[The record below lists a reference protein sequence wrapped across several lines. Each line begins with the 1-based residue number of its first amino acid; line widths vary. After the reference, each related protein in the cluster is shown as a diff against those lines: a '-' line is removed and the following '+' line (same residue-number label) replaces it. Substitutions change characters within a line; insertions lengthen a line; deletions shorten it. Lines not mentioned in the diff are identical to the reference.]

1 MPELLP
7 GKAKMTTMI
16 RNRRAGARAGK
27 SATGIPI
34 TPLEAFVTG
43 VYASLDAAIAREL
56 DLLCLEEEI
65 IPPCKSG
72 CSHCCRY
79 HIMTNSAEAH
89 TLARYIRRE
98 MPRALIRELRT
109 RTRQWHEWDNS
120 MPGRYPAARA
130 GTRTD
135 FTAYDHL
142 CPLLLH
148 GSCVAYPVRP
158 VVCRTHFVR
167 SHPRSC
173 RAAHD
178 PESDG
183 IAPVVIR
190 SVVEKARRF
199 TEAIK
204 GRIEK
209 AGADYSR
216 SILLLPHWLAI
227 EMRWDFALSG

>member
-1 MPELLP
+1 
-7 GKAKMTTMI
+7 MTTMI
-16 RNRRAGARAGK
+16 RGRKAGARAGK
-27 SATGIPI
+27 SAAGIPI
-34 TPLEAFVTG
+34 TPQEKFVTG

-56 DLLCLEEEI
+56 DRLCREEEI
-65 IPPCKSG
+65 IPSCTSG
-72 CSHCCRY
+72 CPHCCRY

-89 TLARYIRRE
+89 TLARYIKRE
-98 MPRALIRELRT
+98 MSQARIRELRM

-120 MPGRYPAARA
+120 RPGRYPPAKAE
-130 GTRTD
+130 TRTD
-135 FTAYDHL
+135 IPSHDYR
-142 CPLLLH
+142 CPLLAH
-148 GSCVAYPVRP
+148 GSCIAYPVRP

-178 PESDG
+178 PESADP
-183 IAPVVIR
+183 APVVIR
-190 SVVEKARRF
+190 SVVASAGRF

-209 AGADYSR
+209 TGVDYSR

-227 EMRWDFALSG
+227 EMGWDFSLSG